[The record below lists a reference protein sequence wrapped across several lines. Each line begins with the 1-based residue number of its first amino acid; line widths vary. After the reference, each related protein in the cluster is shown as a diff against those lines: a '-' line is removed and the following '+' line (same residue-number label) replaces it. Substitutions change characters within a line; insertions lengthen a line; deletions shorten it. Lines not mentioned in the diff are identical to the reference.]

1 MSLPAY
7 EKMGVFYLGRRVKDA
22 AGTPTDETILY
33 DAKDLTT
40 HAMCVG
46 MTGSGKTGLCIGLL
60 EEAAMDGVP
69 AIAIDPKGDLGNLL
83 LTFPDLEPD
92 DFAPWV
98 EEAQAARKGMTVAQY
113 ATSVA
118 TTWREGLASWGQD
131 GDRIRRLR
139 EAADFAIYT
148 PGSSAGRPLT
158 ILRSFAAPPP
168 AVRDDADALRDR
180 VGASVAGLLGLVGV
194 DADPLRSREHILL
207 ANLVERAWR
216 DGEDLDLG
224 QLILKI
230 QDPGFTRVGV
240 MDLESFF
247 PAKDRFGLAMTLNN
261 LLASPGFASWVEGE
275 PLDVQRLLYTPE
287 GKPRVAIVSIAH
299 LSDAE
304 RMFFVTLLL
313 NEVVSWMRSQ
323 SGSTSLR
330 ALLYMDEI
338 FGYLPPSANP
348 PSKTPM
354 LTLLKQARAF
364 GLGVVLATQ
373 NPVDLDYKALSNMGT
388 WFLGRLQTERDKLRI
403 LDGLE
408 GATAS
413 ADRPFDRAKLEATL
427 SGLAGRVFL
436 MNNVHDAEPVLFQT
450 RWVMSYLKGPLTRAE
465 IKRLGAGAPGPAAAA
480 ATAPEPLPKADRQEA
495 ARPVLPPDVPE
506 RFVRAADVGVGDSAF
521 VYRPVLLGRAR
532 LHFVDARRDI
542 DVWQDRV
549 HVVKLGGTRVP
560 ADPWEGSE
568 VVADLPAFT
577 PQPPAGATFARLPS
591 AASDAAS
598 YRGWARDLKEHA
610 YRDATLARWRCESL
624 EAWSDAGESEGDFR
638 TRLRHLLREQR
649 DLEVEK
655 LKQSYGTKVERLEER
670 LRKAEQRL
678 AKEEAQY
685 EDSKR
690 GSWLKVGETIL
701 GAVLG
706 RRRIGVGTI
715 GKAQTAARGMGRS
728 RKEKLDVEQAEEDVG
743 NVKEEMEALEQAF
756 ESDLEEIRARLD
768 EDKLEISDAAMKPRK
783 SDIEVEDVVLAWTPW
798 RVREDGTA
806 EAAYTVRPLA

>member
-7 EKMGVFYLGRRVKDA
+7 EKMGAFYLGRRVKDA

-83 LTFPDLEPD
+83 LTFPDLRPE

-98 EEAQAARKGMTVAQY
+98 EEAQAARKGLTVPQY
-113 ATSVA
+113 AASVA
-118 TTWREGLASWGQD
+118 TQWREGLASWGQD
-131 GDRIRRLR
+131 GDRIRRLK

-216 DGEDLDLG
+216 EGEDLDLG
-224 QLILKI
+224 TLILKI

-261 LLASPGFASWVEGE
+261 LLASPGFASWIEGE

-287 GKPRVAIVSIAH
+287 GKPRIAIISIAH

-465 IKRLGAGAPGPAAAA
+465 IKRLDAKAPAPAAAP
-480 ATAPEPLPKADRQEA
+480 APEALPKADRKEA

-506 RFVRAADVGVGDSAF
+506 RFVRPSDAGVDDGAF

-532 LHFVDARRDI
+532 VHFVDTRRDV

-549 HVVKLGGTRVP
+549 HVAKLGGTRVP
-560 ADPWEGSE
+560 ADPWEGSD
-568 VVADLPAFT
+568 VVADLPAFA
-577 PQPPAGATFARLPS
+577 PQPSSNASYARLPS
-591 AASDAAS
+591 QATDAKA
-598 YRGWARDLKEHA
+598 YRAWTKDLKEHA
-610 YRDATLARWRCESL
+610 YRDATLSRWRCESL
-624 EAWSDAGESEGDFR
+624 KAWSDAGEAEGDFR
-638 TRLRHLLREQR
+638 ARLRQLLREQR
-649 DLEVEK
+649 DLEIEK
-655 LKQSYGTKVERLEER
+655 LKQSYGAKVERLEER

-678 AKEEAQY
+678 EKEEAQY
-685 EDSKR
+685 EESKR
-690 GSWLKVGETIL
+690 GSWLKIGETIL

-706 RRRIGVGTI
+706 RKRVTSGTI

-728 RKEKLDVEQAEEDVG
+728 RKEKLDVEQAEEDVS
-743 NVKEEMEALEQAF
+743 NVKEEMEALEAAF
-756 ESDLEEIRARLD
+756 TQDLEDVRKRLD
-768 EDKLEISDAAMKPRK
+768 EDKLDITDASLKPRK
-783 SDIEVEDVVLAWTPW
+783 SDIEIEDVVLAWTPW
-798 RVREDGTA
+798 RVAEDGTA
-806 EAAYTVRPLA
+806 EAAYLTRPFA